1 MNKPNTKRYRKD
13 RRAKR
18 SNPIFVWL
26 LVLLAFL
33 IMVPIQA
40 ADQKE
45 EQEIAPVVQEKI
57 PEESQP
63 DETTP
68 KE

>member
-1 MNKPNTKRYRKD
+1 MMNRPNSKRYRKD

-18 SNPIFVWL
+18 SNPLLVWL
-26 LVLLAFL
+26 LALLAFL

-45 EQEIAPVVQEKI
+45 ASAASYQETL
-57 PEESQP
+57 PEETLP
-63 DETTP
+63 EETLP
-68 KE
+68 QE